1 MGIYDNIWWIILPF
15 GWKINEN
22 STDFKTSIDWNGT
35 GRGCSPAKNCWL
47 CHGRF
52 AATSS
57 AFQSLWSNIIQY
69 PSVVVK
75 QTTSNNTCTWYLK
88 RFSVLQYI
96 SVHDQDLSTN
106 TSRTSHHPSD
116 IATVSTMVPSRGCG
130 MSMRIEVMHVVTSQ
144 TAVKIPHAF
153 RIKDYQGRSRSR
165 R

>member
-1 MGIYDNIWWIILPF
+1 MITYDESSSHLD
-15 GWKINEN
+15 GKLMKIQQI
-22 STDFKTSIDWNGT
+22 SKHQSIGMAQVVAVHQLKIAD
-35 GRGCSPAKNCWL
+35 

-96 SVHDQDLSTN
+96 SVHDQDLSTT